1 MFRAFGSRFCGTA
14 IMAGGLLLLL
24 ASVLHPPAANPWS
37 GIRVL
42 PHIAD
47 STAYWQFDHV
57 LMLVAVFLLFNG
69 LAAGAAIIAK
79 NGTASRAASWLFIAS
94 LTIWVLVI
102 AMELTL
108 MPTIA
113 EYWGRVPPKETAVV
127 FTGIFAFGIMAGDF
141 AMMLAWLAVVL
152 IGLEMMKLADFSRGL
167 AISGIALG
175 AVGAAGIATS
185 LLLPDSSLLILLV
198 TSGPAFLW
206 VLIFGWTLFYKK
218 H

>member
-1 MFRAFGSRFCGTA
+1 MIRAFGSRFCGTA

-37 GIRVL
+37 GMRVI

-47 STAYWQFDHV
+47 STVYWQFDHV
-57 LMLVAVFLLFNG
+57 LMLVAVFLLFTG
-69 LAAGAAIIAK
+69 LAAGSAILTG

-94 LTIWVLVI
+94 LTIWILVI

-113 EYWGRVPPKETAVV
+113 QNWGRVPPKETAVL

-141 AMMLAWLAVVL
+141 AMMLAWIAVML
-152 IGLEMMKLADFSRGL
+152 IGLEMLQLGDVSRWLAM
-167 AISGIALG
+167 SGIVLG
-175 AVGAAGIATS
+175 GLGAAGIAAS
-185 LLLPDSSLLILLV
+185 LLLPNWSLPILLG

-206 VLIFGWTLFYKK
+206 VLIFGWSLFYKE